1 MVLALRGRS
10 MVVLVCIGILLGE
23 LKPEREEK
31 EKTERKDKRKPRIEK
46 KAFDRL
52 NFDRPKDNDSRGSSK
67 MEEN

>member
-10 MVVLVCIGILLGE
+10 VVVLVCIGILLGE
-23 LKPEREEK
+23 LKQEREEK

-52 NFDRPKDNDSRGSSK
+52 KFDRLKDNDSRGSSK